1 MLESMREK
9 NELSTINCLIVDDDK
24 FSRSFIK
31 AALFRIGLRN
41 IKEASSVEEGVET
54 IKNHRID
61 IVLLDQEMPDRKG
74 TEFIEEIKQ
83 IEDEIIKNTPII
95 MISIDTK
102 ENTVKNAK
110 ELGIKDYLV
119 KPISPLLLKK
129 RIINALNINQGK

>member
-54 IKNHRID
+54 IKNHHID
-61 IVLLDQEMPDRKG
+61 IVLLDQEMPDSKG
-74 TEFIEEIKQ
+74 TEFIEEI
-83 IEDEIIKNTPII
+83 
-95 MISIDTK
+95 
-102 ENTVKNAK
+102 
-110 ELGIKDYLV
+110 
-119 KPISPLLLKK
+119 
-129 RIINALNINQGK
+129 

>member
-1 MLESMREK
+1 MREK